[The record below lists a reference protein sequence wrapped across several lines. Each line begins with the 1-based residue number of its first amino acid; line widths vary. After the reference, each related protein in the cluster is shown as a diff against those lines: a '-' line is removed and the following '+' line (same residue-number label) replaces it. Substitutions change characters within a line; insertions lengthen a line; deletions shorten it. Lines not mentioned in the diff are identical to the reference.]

1 MLGGYDNMATFGNLG
16 SDISAIAETCAGNCD
31 RADTAAF
38 LIAQQDII
46 QNQRI
51 KDRTEKAVVGNGN
64 NKAVGKAAVPAK
76 KEMESVYAKLMK
88 TAKESK

>member
-1 MLGGYDNMATFGNLG
+1 MATFGNLG
-16 SDISAIAETCAGNCD
+16 SDIAAIAETCAGNCD

-46 QNQRI
+46 QDRRI
-51 KDRTEKAVVGNGN
+51 KDRTEKAAAGN
-64 NKAVGKAAVPAK
+64 NSNKPASKAAGPVK